1 MAEVTA
7 EQVQR
12 GRGPDPTALARRKLV
27 TREVKSVRERLTS
40 STGLERA
47 FDNELLRVFA
57 EYRMNGSVGTLILA
71 LAVAAAAC
79 LWVPIDRVTPWVG
92 TVLLATMV
100 IVVLSRRFLAQTTGE
115 ISIRPWR
122 RAFALAEGFHGI
134 SWAMMLLV
142 FAQVDAPGAKV

>member
-1 MAEVTA
+1 MPEVTA

-12 GRGPDPTALARRKLV
+12 GRGPDPTAVARRKLV

-79 LWVPIDRVTPWVG
+79 LWVPIERVTPWVG

-100 IVVLSRRFLAQTTGE
+100 IVVLSR
-115 ISIRPWR
+115 
-122 RAFALAEGFHGI
+122 
-134 SWAMMLLV
+134 
-142 FAQVDAPGAKV
+142 